1 MIYLFNPPIVW
12 YPRKNCLSFNQGIIC
27 VFVDALFGVLD
38 EADIRTVD
46 DLARITP
53 AKFRELMKLS
63 SAMDKERQDVIWD
76 AIRKLFEEGGNA
88 FKQKLFRK

>member
-1 MIYLFNPPIVW
+1 MDAAE
-12 YPRKNCLSFNQGIIC
+12 RGE
-27 VFVDALFGVLD
+27 FVDALFGVLD